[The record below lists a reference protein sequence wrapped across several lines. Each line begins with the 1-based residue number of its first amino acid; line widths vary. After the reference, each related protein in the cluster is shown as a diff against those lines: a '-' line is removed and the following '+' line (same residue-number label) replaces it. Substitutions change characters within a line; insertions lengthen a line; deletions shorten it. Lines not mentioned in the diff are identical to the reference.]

1 MVQPQ
6 SKQVVLMTLEVLFK
20 LPKLPS
26 ENSSYTE
33 GQRYMDNFLKR
44 GGLEILED
52 LQENGNDEIYEL
64 SYGLMRD
71 FFGEHLQDDLDN
83 EDTKVA

>member
-1 MVQPQ
+1 
-6 SKQVVLMTLEVLFK
+6 MTLEVLFK
-20 LPKLPS
+20 LPKLPLS
-26 ENSSYTE
+26 GQSE

-71 FFGEHLQDDLDN
+71 FFGEHLEGDDLDN
-83 EDTKVA
+83 EKTKVA

>member
-1 MVQPQ
+1 
-6 SKQVVLMTLEVLFK
+6 
-20 LPKLPS
+20 
-26 ENSSYTE
+26 
-33 GQRYMDNFLKR
+33 MDNFLKR